1 MAKAEWNGVVLAEER
16 DPSKLVNVE
25 GNVYFPPDSVNFD
38 LLSKTSHTTVCG
50 WKGTS
55 SYYSAQAGG
64 QTNENCAWVYEE
76 PKDAAK
82 EIKGRSVFFLN
93 SWRDV
98 AMLGDDLRNY
108 SNQSPNEM
116 TEPDSSG
123 PSVVSLFHV

>member
-16 DPSKLVNVE
+16 DPSKLANVE
-25 GNVYFPPDSVNFD
+25 GNVYFPPSSVNFD

-55 SYYSAQAGG
+55 SYYSATAGG

-82 EIKGRSVFFLN
+82 EIKGRFVIYIFGLSHN
-93 SWRDV
+93 GWRPRWV
-98 AMLGDDLRNY
+98 AA
-108 SNQSPNEM
+108 
-116 TEPDSSG
+116 
-123 PSVVSLFHV
+123 PS